1 MLDCCK
7 ICNQK
12 SPEQNHF
19 WKVHKIK
26 LSNYIISYYP
36 KINKLTGKQLE
47 FKSIDQY
54 FTQDFN
60 SRQELREWSEK
71 NPSKTNSYLTE
82 YLINRKKYKNIKYLP
97 SQFETKG
104 LIFPTISYIL
114 YHDKNIL
121 NFLSKESGLEIKYDY
136 NQKLIFNNNKL
147 DIIIDTREQKP
158 LDFEEYT
165 VNKLQQGDY
174 KASNSTQNITVDRKD
189 LTDFIGCMSGGY
201 ERLSR
206 EIERAKEAGE
216 YLVLL
221 LETSFNDLL
230 TFKEKRW
237 LKFVKASS
245 DFILHRTRDLLQKH
259 DNLQIICV
267 ENRSEA
273 KRIISKIFNL
283 ENPIQTVDLQYFID
297 IQKM

>member
-1 MLDCCK
+1 
-7 ICNQK
+7 
-12 SPEQNHF
+12 
-19 WKVHKIK
+19 
-26 LSNYIISYYP
+26 
-36 KINKLTGKQLE
+36 
-47 FKSIDQY
+47 
-54 FTQDFN
+54 
-60 SRQELREWSEK
+60 
-71 NPSKTNSYLTE
+71 
-82 YLINRKKYKNIKYLP
+82 
-97 SQFETKG
+97 
-104 LIFPTISYIL
+104 
-114 YHDKNIL
+114 
-121 NFLSKESGLEIKYDY
+121 
-136 NQKLIFNNNKL
+136 
-147 DIIIDTREQKP
+147 
-158 LDFEEYT
+158 
-165 VNKLQQGDY
+165 
-174 KASNSTQNITVDRKD
+174 
-189 LTDFIGCMSGGY
+189 MSGGY